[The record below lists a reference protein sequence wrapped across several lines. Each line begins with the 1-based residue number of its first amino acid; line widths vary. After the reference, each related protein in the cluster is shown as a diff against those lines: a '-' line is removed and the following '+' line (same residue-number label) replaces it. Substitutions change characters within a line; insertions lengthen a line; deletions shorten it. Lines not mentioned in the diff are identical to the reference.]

1 MRVTWRAAEW
11 DQLGSF
17 WLGMS
22 GIEAW
27 GFLFPKSSQRIM
39 NTLTRSKAHVYWD
52 IISTSS
58 LPQPVW
64 LLQTFGQKRNANQW
78 TSQLPL
84 SLSNHVILTNSLS
97 LTFNFSTSKRRKI
110 ALSTHKV
117 AAMPNIK
124 SLSATNVLYIWYQ
137 FNPESLLWRISSPGY
152 RWGSWG
158 SETWLT
164 SNRNSLGWA

>member
-1 MRVTWRAAEW
+1 MRSAWQFLTGYVWNRSMRVFISQKLPEDYEYSDSFKGPCLLRYHFYLLSSPASVAAANIWTEKKCKPMNR
-11 DQLGSF
+11 LT
-17 WLGMS
+17 
-22 GIEAW
+22 EA
-27 GFLFPKSSQRIM
+27 
-39 NTLTRSKAHVYWD
+39 
-52 IISTSS
+52 
-58 LPQPVW
+58 
-64 LLQTFGQKRNANQW
+64 W

-124 SLSATNVLYIWYQ
+124 SLSATNVLYIWHQ